1 MDATIHIPRAAEEI
15 IGKLNKHGFEA
26 YVVGGC
32 VRDALLGREPED
44 WDITTSAKPEQ
55 VKAIFGRTID
65 TGIKHG
71 TVTILRGRTGY
82 EVTTYRIDGEY
93 EDGRHPK
100 SVEFTPDLVED
111 LKRRDFTMNAMAYNG
126 EDGLVDVFGGQ
137 QDMKARLIR
146 CVGRA
151 EDRFTEDA
159 LRILRALRFA
169 AQLDFEIETETEAA
183 LRKLAPNLVHVSK
196 ERIQTELTKLLLSE
210 HPNRMRRVFDC
221 GAAAYVSDTF
231 AKLEP
236 EKIAV
241 SPRLPARKSLRWAAL
256 LRHQSAEDAKRILRE
271 LKLDND
277 TIASVGT
284 LVEWWRQPLGQT
296 QADIRRVMSRMSP
309 ELFDDLLC
317 LKTEILRYYKSYS
330 AAGENKCITGSPERN
345 MNADDSYELPP
356 CAEKIGGIAGGGVY
370 GVNAD
375 ESHELRRYKEKME
388 DGEDGLACGIKP
400 DGEIP
405 DYDRIPETPEQ
416 LADILAA
423 SAGIRARGDCISLKT
438 LAVTGG
444 DLLAAGMK
452 PGREIGAALERLLEM
467 VLEYPER
474 NTKEELMRYVTGP
487 ADK

>member
-1 MDATIHIPRAAEEI
+1 MDATIHIPPAAEEI

-32 VRDALLGREPED
+32 VRDALLGREPGD

-71 TVTILRGRTGY
+71 TVTILRGRIGY

-169 AQLDFEIETETEAA
+169 AQLDFEIEAETEAA
-183 LRKLAPNLVHVSK
+183 VRKLAPNLVHVSK

-210 HPNRMRRVFDC
+210 HPDRMQRVFDC

-241 SPRLPARKSLRWAAL
+241 SPRLPATKRLRWAAL
-256 LRHQSAEDAKRILRE
+256 LRHQSAEDAERVLRE

-309 ELFDDLLC
+309 ELFNELLR
-317 LKTEILRYYKSYS
+317 LKTEILRYY
-330 AAGENKCITGSPERN
+330 
-345 MNADDSYELPP
+345 ELPQN
-356 CAEKIGGIAGGGVY
+356 AGKSEGS
-370 GVNAD
+370 
-375 ESHELRRYKEKME
+375 ESASAC
-388 DGEDGLACGIKP
+388 DGKP
-400 DGEIP
+400 DKEVP
-405 DYDRIPETPEQ
+405 DYDRIPETAEQ

-423 SAGIRARGDCISLKT
+423 AAGIRARGDCISLKT

-452 PGREIGAALERLLEM
+452 PGREIGAVLERLLEM
-467 VLEYPER
+467 VLECPER

-487 ADK
+487 ADE